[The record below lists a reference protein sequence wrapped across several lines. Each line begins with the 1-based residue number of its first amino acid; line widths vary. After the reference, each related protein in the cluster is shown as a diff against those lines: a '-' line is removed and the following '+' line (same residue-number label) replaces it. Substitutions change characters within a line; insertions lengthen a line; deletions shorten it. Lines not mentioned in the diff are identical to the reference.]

1 MKAAQVKVLLHSP
14 WIGWAMNQGAHSVLT
29 VSENTGESERSR
41 NNAKLNDATT
51 MVCTWTKEEKQ
62 RVVLVTGSHK
72 RKHQVDEQEEE
83 LEQEEQEEEEQEQ
96 QEQEE

>member
-1 MKAAQVKVLLHSP
+1 MIAD
-14 WIGWAMNQGAHSVLT
+14 SVLT

-62 RVVLVTGSHK
+62 RVVTGSHK